1 MGQHLTRG
9 TDESFAKAKRIYQE
23 GANAKPYAILTL
35 QKPLELDLNDG
46 WLVAGETPEGST
58 VTATILGDYPAGTAQ
73 IAVIYN
79 GSTQDCSVGASSYP
93 EVRGCLKPAGS
104 VFVRDLQDLALPY
117 TYNPVEDNQ
126 NRMSLQKFSTHAKE
140 KMYACDDCPFRLYS
154 QYVDYYGSFSYAD
167 HWIQAAFDGS
177 NTDLD
182 NGNGNFEYYGY
193 AARAG
198 T

>member
-1 MGQHLTRG
+1 MGQHLTRA

-35 QKPLELDLNDG
+35 LKPLELDLKDG
-46 WLVAGETPEGST
+46 WNVAGETPKGST
-58 VTATILGDYPAGTAQ
+58 VTGTILGEYPAGATQ

-93 EVRGCLKPAGS
+93 EVQGCLKPAGS
-104 VFVRDLQDLALPY
+104 VFLQDVRDEALPY

-126 NRMSLQKFSTHAKE
+126 NRMSLQKLSTHAKQ
-140 KMYACDDCPFRLYS
+140 KMYACDDCPFPLYS
-154 QYVDYYGSFSYAD
+154 QFVNYYGSFSYAD
-167 HWIQAAFDGS
+167 HWIQTAFDGS
-177 NTDLD
+177 NTALD
-182 NGNGNFEYYGY
+182 NGNGNFEFYGY
-193 AARAG
+193 EARKG